1 MAMLNEVSALL
12 RVTLV
17 FILILFVIRKQFS
30 LGSAFLIG
38 SIGLSALFGLN
49 AGSALGSAISS
60 ILYPKTLALAIIVT
74 LILILSDSMEK
85 AGQMQRLLEKFR
97 GLISNQRLNLI
108 LFPALIGLLPMP
120 GGAVFS
126 APMVKE
132 LGRSSRLKGEQLSFI
147 NYWYRHI
154 WEYWWPMYPGV
165 LLAALIADINLLMF
179 VGIMFPLSSGA
190 FYLGRHPLRAIGT
203 SGSAPPESRRP
214 DLWPFLREMLPILI
228 VICVGLG
235 TGALLLLVFPA
246 FAGGK
251 ESGLVF
257 SLCLA
262 IGWTWHENDFSGQQM
277 WRILK
282 NPQLIKMI
290 YMVLSILVFKGILG
304 DSNGVNA
311 ISEELSMLKVP
322 LLLIAIALPFIVG
335 MLTGITI
342 AFVGST
348 FPILIPLVQSH
359 GEGQFVLAYVMVALV
374 TGFAGVLLS
383 PLHLCMILSNEYFE
397 TGPSPVYRHLWKPCL
412 YLVIIGVGYFW
423 VLHGLFQWL

>member
-1 MAMLNEVSALL
+1 MTMLNEVSALL

-17 FILILFVIRKQFS
+17 FILILFVIRKRFS

-38 SIGLSALFGLN
+38 SAGLSVLFGLN
-49 AGSALGSAISS
+49 ARNALESAVSS
-60 ILYPKTLALAIIVT
+60 ILFPKTLALAIIVT

-85 AGQMQRLLEKFR
+85 AGQMQRLLGKFR

-132 LGRSSRLKGEQLSFI
+132 LGRGSALKGEQLSFV
-147 NYWYRHI
+147 NYWFRHI

-165 LLAALIADINLLMF
+165 LLAAIIADLNLLVF

-190 FYLGRHPLRAIGT
+190 FYLGRHPLRLITTAGD
-203 SGSAPPESRRP
+203 PPAESHRP
-214 DLWPFLREMLPILI
+214 DIRPFLRETLPILI
-228 VICVGLG
+228 VIVVGLG
-235 TGALLLLVFPA
+235 SGGLLLLIFPA
-246 FAGGK
+246 FSMGK

-262 IGWTWHENDFSGQQM
+262 IGWIWHDNGFSHQQI
-277 WRILK
+277 WQVLR

-290 YMVLSILVFKGILG
+290 YMVLAILVFKGILG
-304 DSNGVNA
+304 DSQGVNA
-311 ISEELSMLKVP
+311 ISEELSILRVP
-322 LLLIAIALPFIVG
+322 LVLIAIVLPFIVG
-335 MLTGITI
+335 ILTGITI

-348 FPILIPLVQSH
+348 FPILVPLVESH
-359 GEGQFVLAYVMVALV
+359 GESQFILAYVMVALV

-383 PLHLCMILSNEYFE
+383 PLHLCLILSNEYFE
-397 TGPSPVYRHLWKPCL
+397 TALGPVYRQLWKPCL
-412 YLVIIGVGYFW
+412 YLIMIGVGYFW
-423 VLHGLFQWL
+423 LLRELFRWL